1 MCVVHLLSMEVDVK
15 VVFILL
21 LMVVSFA
28 VSFGVFTFWSWS
40 YDASTWSE
48 DFRLA
53 YLAISSG
60 MSFVSVGYYLETTK

>member
-1 MCVVHLLSMEVDVK
+1 MEVDVK
-15 VVFILL
+15 AIFILL
-21 LMVVSFA
+21 LMAASFA

-48 DFRLA
+48 DCRLA

-60 MSFVSVGYYLETTK
+60 LSFVSVGYYLDTTK